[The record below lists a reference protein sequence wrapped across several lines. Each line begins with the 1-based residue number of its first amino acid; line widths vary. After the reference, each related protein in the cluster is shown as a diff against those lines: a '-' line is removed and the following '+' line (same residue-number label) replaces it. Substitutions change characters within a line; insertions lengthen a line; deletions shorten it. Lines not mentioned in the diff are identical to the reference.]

1 MKKNITITID
11 EELIKVAERYEAETA
26 KSVSHFFEHAGYLM
40 IARYSVA
47 SGGGLSFEKGKEAMQ
62 LDAITVENRVLHGQ
76 AETAVPAKEPMSNK
90 KIVKAFPNIFTS
102 ILKVLPMSITGH
114 TRWTPKAM

>member
-47 SGGGLSFEKGKEAMQ
+47 SGGACPLKREKKLCSLMQ
-62 LDAITVENRVLHGQ
+62 
-76 AETAVPAKEPMSNK
+76 
-90 KIVKAFPNIFTS
+90 
-102 ILKVLPMSITGH
+102 
-114 TRWTPKAM
+114 

>member
-40 IARYSVA
+40 LARYSVA

-62 LDAITVENRVLHGQ
+62 LDAITVENRVLYGQ
-76 AETAVPAKEPMSNK
+76 AETAAQDKEPMSNK
-90 KIVKAFPNIFTS
+90 KIVKAFSEYLYKYLYKLLRFFENIHG
-102 ILKVLPMSITGH
+102 LY
-114 TRWTPKAM
+114 

>member
-40 IARYSVA
+40 LARYSVA
-47 SGGGLSFEKGKEAMQ
+47 SGGGLSFEK
-62 LDAITVENRVLHGQ
+62 VLEQ
-76 AETAVPAKEPMSNK
+76 AV
-90 KIVKAFPNIFTS
+90 FLFT
-102 ILKVLPMSITGH
+102 ILKREKKLCSLMQ
-114 TRWTPKAM
+114 

>member
-40 IARYSVA
+40 LARYSVA

-62 LDAITVENRVLHGQ
+62 LDAITVENRVLYGQ
-76 AETAVPAKEPMSNK
+76 AETPLRIKNRCQ
-90 KIVKAFPNIFTS
+90 
-102 ILKVLPMSITGH
+102 
-114 TRWTPKAM
+114 TRKL

>member
-40 IARYSVA
+40 LARYSVA
-47 SGGGLSFEKGKEAMQ
+47 LGGGLSFEKG
-62 LDAITVENRVLHGQ
+62 
-76 AETAVPAKEPMSNK
+76 
-90 KIVKAFPNIFTS
+90 
-102 ILKVLPMSITGH
+102 
-114 TRWTPKAM
+114 

>member
-40 IARYSVA
+40 LARYSVA
-47 SGGGLSFEKGKEAMQ
+47 SGGGLSFEKGKEAA
-62 LDAITVENRVLHGQ
+62 DR
-76 AETAVPAKEPMSNK
+76 
-90 KIVKAFPNIFTS
+90 IVASFDYS
-102 ILKVLPMSITGH
+102 
-114 TRWTPKAM
+114 

>member
-40 IARYSVA
+40 LARYSVA
-47 SGGGLSFEKGKEAMQ
+47 SAQSIHSLTASKTSLLSS
-62 LDAITVENRVLHGQ
+62 V
-76 AETAVPAKEPMSNK
+76 
-90 KIVKAFPNIFTS
+90 S
-102 ILKVLPMSITGH
+102 IPRPQCVRGTG
-114 TRWTPKAM
+114 

>member
-40 IARYSVA
+40 LA
-47 SGGGLSFEKGKEAMQ
+47 
-62 LDAITVENRVLHGQ
+62 
-76 AETAVPAKEPMSNK
+76 
-90 KIVKAFPNIFTS
+90 
-102 ILKVLPMSITGH
+102 
-114 TRWTPKAM
+114 